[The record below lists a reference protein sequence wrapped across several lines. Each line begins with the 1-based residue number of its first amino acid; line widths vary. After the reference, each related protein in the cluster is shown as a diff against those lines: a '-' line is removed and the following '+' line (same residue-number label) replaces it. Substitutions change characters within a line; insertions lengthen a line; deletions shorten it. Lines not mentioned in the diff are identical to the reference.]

1 MVVKDTKAL
10 LDDFLDAFGE
20 TNIFLSWNEKK
31 INKIPLKIKN
41 MILISI
47 KFDNFYL
54 LAFLSIHFWKFL
66 QWYS

>member
-41 MILISI
+41 RFLISI
-47 KFDNFYL
+47 KSTT
-54 LAFLSIHFWKFL
+54 SI
-66 QWYS
+66 Y